1 MKRAIFSGILNFG
14 IFCSFA
20 VAANAQSP
28 NQSNHAPRRAP
39 KQAISFD
46 VQIAP
51 TTMAENTSSIDMG
64 ADSWKVRGFSLRDLI
79 AQVYDIDPRRVDL
92 PVSEASEARYDVS
105 LTLRPDDSDED
116 VQQRL
121 RDAIEDKFNLNVAP
135 VSRTM
140 DVYVITAPGG
150 AGPALHLHRAGA
162 QSAVRTVSSEDS
174 NPEGPGRITYEEQ
187 VCPGVSSGKISAS
200 MTSLP
205 EFRRTLEPNMDRLL
219 VDETHLNGSY
229 DFKIAEYHSRED
241 LFQIMRNQLGLVVT
255 PARRNVTI
263 LSVRPAQ
270 PTIPQPSTLEI
281 GTLQQLTP
289 HP

>member
-1 MKRAIFSGILNFG
+1 MKRAIFSGILNCG
-14 IFCSFA
+14 ILCSFA
-20 VAANAQSP
+20 ITANAQSP

-51 TTMAENTSSIDMG
+51 TTMAEDSSSIDMG
-64 ADSWKVRGFSLRDLI
+64 ADSWSVRGFTLRDLI
-79 AQVYDIDPRRVDL
+79 AQIYDVDPRRVEL
-92 PVSEASEARYDVS
+92 PTSEVSAARYDVS

-116 VQQRL
+116 VHERL
-121 RDAIEDKFNLNVAP
+121 RDAIQDKFKLSITP

-140 DVYVITAPGG
+140 DVYVITAPSG
-150 AGPALHLHRAGA
+150 AGPALRLHSSGA
-162 QSAVRTVSSEDS
+162 RTVSSEDS
-174 NPEGPGRITYEEQ
+174 SPEGPGRITYEEQ

-229 DFKIAEYHSRED
+229 DFKIAEYHSREE

-263 LSVRPAQ
+263 LSVHPAE
-270 PTIPQPSTLEI
+270 PTNVPSNNLEI
-281 GTLQQLTP
+281 GAL
-289 HP
+289 